1 MGIEVQPGKRYRS
14 AVCDAELVVVK
25 APAGEVD
32 LRSGGHPVVP
42 VDDER
47 PEGLG
52 VESGFEGEL
61 LVGKRYTDEAGT
73 IEVLCTKA
81 GRVGAV
87 DRRRRC
93 WPART
98 PSRSRRRTEV
108 RTVHLG
114 MLLQMAADGMA
125 DRTAIGSLD
134 GGLTM
139 ADLATHAQR
148 VGAAL
153 ADKPGERVVLV
164 DLNSEAVPLALFGS
178 ALAGKPFVPVNY
190 RLADDQLQAILERTA
205 PATLIV
211 GEGVLERIG
220 TIDGLEVMTR
230 DELLAIAA
238 DERCAAGRPVRR
250 HRPGEPGGPAVHQSG
265 TTGEP
270 KAAVLRHKNL
280 ASYILMTV
288 EFAGAGE
295 DEATIVSRPA
305 VPHRR
310 DLLGA
315 VGHLRGSPGGAPRG
329 VRPGRV
335 GGHRAGRGRHPRHGR
350 ADHAEPDPRRDRGR
364 RRRPAHVAGAVLR
377 RRSDAGAGH
386 RAGHRPAA
394 RGRLRE
400 RLRPDRDLLDDRP
413 AGSRRPPGRHR
424 LRRPRGAGP
433 ARLGGPAV
441 AVGRGDDPRPAGQRG
456 PAGERGEIWVRGEQV
471 SGEYLNR
478 DDDRSEGWFNTR
490 DAGHLDA
497 EGFLFVHGRLDDVIV
512 RGGENLSP
520 GEIEAVL
527 LEHPAVAEAAVV
539 GVPDTEWGEK
549 VVAAVVLND
558 GASVEEAELQDLVRS
573 KLRSTRTPEH
583 IDIRDELPYNE
594 TGKLLRR
601 VLKTELAEPEAA
613 PPDP

>member
-1 MGIEVQPGKRYRS
+1 
-14 AVCDAELVVVK
+14 
-25 APAGEVD
+25 
-32 LRSGGHPVVP
+32 
-42 VDDER
+42 
-47 PEGLG
+47 
-52 VESGFEGEL
+52 
-61 LVGKRYTDEAGT
+61 
-73 IEVLCTKA
+73 
-81 GRVGAV
+81 
-87 DRRRRC
+87 
-93 WPART
+93 
-98 PSRSRRRTEV
+98 
-108 RTVHLG
+108 VHLG

-125 DRTAIGSLD
+125 DRTAIGPLD

-190 RLADDQLQAILERTA
+190 RLTDEQLRAILERTA
-205 PATLIV
+205 PATVVV
-211 GEGVLERIG
+211 GEGIAERIG
-220 TIDGLEVMTR
+220 TIEGLEVMTR

-238 DERCAAGRPVRR
+238 DEDAPLADPYADID
-250 HRPGEPGGPAVHQSG
+250 PESPAVLLFTSG

-295 DEATIVSRPA
+295 DEATIVSVPPYHIAGISSALSATYAGRRVVHLEAFDPALWVATVRTERVTHAMVVPTMLNRILDVIEADGEGLPTLRALSYGGGPMPVPVIERAIGLLPDVGYVNAYGLTETSSTIALLGPDDHRAAIASDDPA
-305 VPHRR
+305 VR
-310 DLLGA
+310 
-315 VGHLRGSPGGAPRG
+315 
-329 VRPGRV
+329 
-335 GGHRAGRGRHPRHGR
+335 
-350 ADHAEPDPRRDRGR
+350 
-364 RRRPAHVAGAVLR
+364 
-377 RRSDAGAGH
+377 
-386 RAGHRPAA
+386 
-394 RGRLRE
+394 
-400 RLRPDRDLLDDRP
+400 
-413 AGSRRPPGRHR
+413 
-424 LRRPRGAGP
+424 
-433 ARLGGPAV
+433 ARLGS
-441 AVGRGDDPRPAGQRG
+441 VGQPLPSVEVTIRDPLGNEVPT
-456 PAGERGEIWVRGEQV
+456 GERGEIWVRGEQV

-490 DAGHLDA
+490 DAGHLDD

-549 VVAAVVLND
+549 VVAAVVLNE
-558 GASVEEAELQDLVRS
+558 GAGVEEAELQDLVRS

-613 PPDP
+613 TS